1 MLQQEAKGAPEN
13 ATALNTERSGEYGC
27 DKQPSLYMSII
38 FILIDIDQPIV
49 ISVGNS

>member
-13 ATALNTERSGEYGC
+13 AAALNTERSGEYGC

-38 FILIDIDQPIV
+38 FILINLPPHRQEFINF
-49 ISVGNS
+49 G